1 MFVYVE
7 QCESNYR
14 EPLVKFVTVLFL
26 PAEEPFFFFRYFILR
41 KQKVPAFSVAREGF
55 VSACGASNVIPHDA

>member
-1 MFVYVE
+1 MFLYVE

-26 PAEEPFFFFRYFILR
+26 PAEEPFFLDIFILR